1 MKYLLFILITLSLQT
16 KAFAQ
21 NLDTMENDERT
32 KVLLRIAKDSVM
44 EYGPDFYREYGQP
57 KIEHECVSRDTKDL
71 TEREIKENFGRSFYS
86 VEYSFD
92 ETIESFDWFYAAKVY
107 IWGDTGLVFSI
118 DFGNGFGF
126 IDLDKTKTQKEKEDL
141 RMSWK
146 KQPPRKKPV
155 RKQIKVEYKEKGKGA
170 NGK

>member
-1 MKYLLFILITLSLQT
+1 MKYLLLILIALSLRT
-16 KAFAQ
+16 VAYAQ
-21 NLDTMENDERT
+21 NLDMMKDDERT
-32 KVLLRIAKDSVM
+32 KVLLRIAKAAVM
-44 EYGPDFYREYGQP
+44 EYGPDFYREYGRP
-57 KIEHECVSRDTKDL
+57 KIEHEYVSRDTDL
-71 TEREIKENFGRSFYS
+71 TERGIKENPGRSLYT

-118 DFGNGFGF
+118 VFGNGFGF
-126 IDLDKTKTQKEKEDL
+126 GDLDKPKTKKEKENL

-155 RKQIKVEYKEKGKGA
+155 RKQIKVEYREKGKVQ
-170 NGK
+170 NVK